1 MLSVFSRPSCTP
13 STFSTCS
20 VCPGRHHRIFM
31 WASLPSGSSVVQ
43 PERGPGSRSKSRRR
57 RVVGVEFPGSFPSE
71 SSEQRLYSF
80 PQSHGAVGWPS
91 PADTDTVMV
100 QLSLGS
106 SDHSLPCPLGLEM
119 VMAPQCITIF
129 CWLLYTLPT
138 HYFVNSSF
146 TELSLLILPAFAI
159 CFLLGPD

>member
-1 MLSVFSRPSCTP
+1 
-13 STFSTCS
+13 
-20 VCPGRHHRIFM
+20 
-31 WASLPSGSSVVQ
+31 
-43 PERGPGSRSKSRRR
+43 
-57 RVVGVEFPGSFPSE
+57 
-71 SSEQRLYSF
+71 
-80 PQSHGAVGWPS
+80 
-91 PADTDTVMV
+91 MV